1 MEIKDITIAVE
12 RLEEVRGGLLDT
24 IEVAQ
29 DQHKGSLIGVQEIW
43 GPVASVD
50 SGVNASNHV
59 TDNSTMAQ
67 ALDIK
72 TDGKIAFD
80 LTGNVLAGF

>member
-1 MEIKDITIAVE
+1 MEIKDITVAVE

-24 IEVAQ
+24 VVVGQ
-29 DQHKGSLIGVQEIW
+29 SQSKGSVIGVQEIW

-50 SGVNASNHV
+50 SGVSASSSV
-59 TDNSTMAQ
+59 TDNSYMGQ

-72 TDGKIAFD
+72 TDGSIAFD
-80 LTGNVLAGF
+80 LTGNVFAI